1 MYSKFSILHFL
12 KSILLKSKLTI
23 NYKFTNN
30 LGEKMLVNLQKKNI
44 FKRENQI
51 FSKMKNNFFINL

>member
-30 LGEKMLVNLQKKNI
+30 LGEKMLVNLQKISLKE
-44 FKRENQI
+44 KTK
-51 FSKMKNNFFINL
+51 SSVK